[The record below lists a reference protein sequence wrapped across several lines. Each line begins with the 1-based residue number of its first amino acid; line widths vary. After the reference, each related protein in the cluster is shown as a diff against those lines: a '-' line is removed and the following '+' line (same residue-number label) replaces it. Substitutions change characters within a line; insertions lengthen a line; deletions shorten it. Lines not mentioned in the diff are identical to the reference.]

1 MLLVLLHAAHGI
13 NSGWPLLAGFD
24 TTFGI
29 TSKKF
34 ELMGISINSLRRRA
48 NPVCLRIVK
57 KEKAIA
63 YEKMYTSME
72 GGVFEL
78 VHNMKLCKQSKQCEI
93 CDAVWVQIEQGPT
106 RDLLTPP
113 KTKKNKNKGGEE
125 VPFKFTNRS
134 TFWSRWKK
142 NGASG

>member
-1 MLLVLLHAAHGI
+1 MLLHAAHGI

-48 NPVCLRIVK
+48 NPVCLCIVK
-57 KEKAIA
+57 KEEAFA
-63 YEKMYTSME
+63 YETMYSSME
-72 GGVFEL
+72 SGLFEL

-93 CDAVWVQIEQGPT
+93 CEAVREQIEQAPCGIYLHRPCP
-106 RDLLTPP
+106 RRM
-113 KTKKNKNKGGEE
+113 K
-125 VPFKFTNRS
+125 
-134 TFWSRWKK
+134 
-142 NGASG
+142 